1 MQTRLASGK
10 TLRHP
15 YSGYEPSCAGALAIH
30 GTNEPGL
37 SWLPRLHEVS
47 IGSLERQ
54 GHGH

>member
-15 YSGYEPSCAGALAIH
+15 YSGYEPSWAGDLAIH
-30 GTNEPGL
+30 GTNKPELP
-37 SWLPRLHEVS
+37 WLPRLHEVS